1 MEQRSPNAKVK
12 KIHPYVPAK
21 LVEDSEAKYREVVA
35 SGKETTPTKVQA
47 LWTKLGWAIAC
58 APDDK
63 AAAKIVRAFRA
74 GKPLVMPA
82 VDGAP

>member
-1 MEQRSPNAKVK
+1 MEQRSPNARVK
-12 KIHPYVPAK
+12 KIHPYVPSE
-21 LVEDSEAKYREVVA
+21 LVTASEAKYREVVA

-47 LWTKLGWAIAC
+47 LWTKLGWMIAS
-58 APDDK
+58 APDQK
-63 AAAKIVRAFRA
+63 TANKIVRSFRA